1 MKPVTD
7 SESSS
12 ETSET
17 YHDDPAAVD
26 HESVYAQNITC
37 DAAFKFF
44 KVGKASPS
52 LEFTTIVRLKKD
64 ILLSELRTL
73 LVKQH
78 MVGVDLFKKF
88 PAYDVHIHVHRKDK
102 KYAAHTPQQWQ
113 EVRDLLARGFSLM
126 VEVKG
131 RLLEGSAPSKH
142 PKIRN
147 RTPVKTRTKQNAELE
162 KRLKEV
168 NHARDSEAFVERTP
182 EQEQLLNEMKKRV
195 QKKFP
200 QALFINEMK
209 MVCNDCKSTVL
220 KNRIYY
226 EDYFEKSKNNIAV
239 LFSEAS
245 DNDETSDANSTPS
258 VEETESDASSGIE
271 AELDP
276 AARLLDQEVRSG
288 RLSQNH
294 LFYRLVLNA
303 LKFAT
308 EIGNPINQFKHDPV
322 VRSFCET
329 IKRSGHWRT
338 FNLLTG
344 KRMLGK
350 GRGSSHQFNWED
362 YNIPL
367 PLPSNNKQGY
377 IYESGLVRAYVISF
391 LEMVFSSGSTIMPL
405 LSNNKIQVVPVSLAK
420 DGFTLKPGFQV
431 DQNTMTILGGKD
443 VYTLDYVKENPTLP
457 HESFKDKFV
466 TEAQIMGITS
476 LDNKSALIIVND
488 FTGSTGDGE
497 STMNCHAKRI
507 QELQQCLSCLR
518 EFQDA
523 IVKEEC
529 HTTVTAVLR
538 TARVDSSQSK
548 ELSAVITDMALRG
561 RDRMDTTYVAEC
573 NSKAV
578 VDIIQRMKY
587 LVHTLVPE
595 MFWKEY
601 GANKKGCL
609 EHPISVCLGSF
620 GSLYLVDFT
629 AGSVVK
635 ARLHNPVDVQVLSR
649 SMKSPTSVLYKKGV
663 VFVAEEEAVLYLDVG
678 NVVRLNP
685 KVLRKPQLES
695 ELQKRGLLGPGER
708 KPVAEMRSTLIR
720 WLKANVPQT
729 TRDDGFQSL
738 FDGIRPLALTSN
750 EERSVIFVSQRNSS
764 TILKVTITCTGARLC
779 GNAEPF
785 VTLPG
790 MACCTGLGYSEETRD
805 LYVADSQDEGGIYM

>member
-1 MKPVTD
+1 M
-7 SESSS
+7 
-12 ETSET
+12 
-17 YHDDPAAVD
+17 
-26 HESVYAQNITC
+26 
-37 DAAFKFF
+37 
-44 KVGKASPS
+44 
-52 LEFTTIVRLKKD
+52 
-64 ILLSELRTL
+64 
-73 LVKQH
+73 
-78 MVGVDLFKKF
+78 
-88 PAYDVHIHVHRKDK
+88 
-102 KYAAHTPQQWQ
+102 
-113 EVRDLLARGFSLM
+113 
-126 VEVKG
+126 
-131 RLLEGSAPSKH
+131 
-142 PKIRN
+142 
-147 RTPVKTRTKQNAELE
+147 
-162 KRLKEV
+162 
-168 NHARDSEAFVERTP
+168 
-182 EQEQLLNEMKKRV
+182 
-195 QKKFP
+195 
-200 QALFINEMK
+200 
-209 MVCNDCKSTVL
+209 
-220 KNRIYY
+220 
-226 EDYFEKSKNNIAV
+226 
-239 LFSEAS
+239 
-245 DNDETSDANSTPS
+245 
-258 VEETESDASSGIE
+258 EETESDASSGIE

-308 EIGNPINQFKHDPV
+308 EIDNPINQFKHDPV

-367 PLPSNNKQGY
+367 PLPSKIKQGY

-476 LDNKSALIIVND
+476 LDNKSALIIGND
-488 FTGSTGDGE
+488 FTGSTGDGD

-518 EFQDA
+518 EFHDA

-529 HTTVTAVLR
+529 HTTVCEECFSAENVCDTCRELAHTHWAPALRRCDRCVRKDLQCSRIACLNLATDCQSMFKAALERLDDEQKNGTIDKRLALSAPNPDIVHAGKNIHRSHSNWFLFVDNARFSTAVLR

-561 RDRMDTTYVAEC
+561 RDRKDTTYVAEC
-573 NSKAV
+573 NSKTV

-635 ARLHNPVDVQVLSR
+635 ARLHNPVDIQVLSR
-649 SMKSPTSVLYKKGV
+649 SMESPTSVLYKKGV
-663 VFVAEEEAVLYLDVG
+663 VFVAEENAVLYLDVG

-738 FDGIRPLALTSN
+738 LDGIRPLALTSN

-764 TILKVTITCTGARLC
+764 TILKVTVTCTGACLC

-805 LYVADSQDEGGIYM
+805 LYVADSQDEGGIYMVDTTMEAGRPSYVKILHNNPVDCGRVYDLVVNSSGELFFTDVDRRQIGKLVNGNTVEHVAGSGRDEPRDGCQ